1 MTSAPTSATIIHYA
15 VLAIGSPG
23 LSSLMAGL
31 VPPGPGLVPRL
42 VPGITGIPGI
52 PGISG
57 TRISGTGISNTRNPI
72 TRKSWK

>member
-52 PGISG
+52 SG